1 MKLYYSGSM
10 TIKGDNYFEFIKI
23 LNNANM
29 LIRNGTGMCVSS
41 DEIKVIYKEA
51 GITAHCLGLAVS
63 YLKAADAHVD
73 GRIEYEGEEE
83 GAFII
88 TDNTII
94 NYDKN
99 ELAIIDMS
107 DRQLEDEA
115 KRRGYRLVKE
125 SDYKPP
131 AEFEPIKKTEYFE
144 AV

>member
-1 MKLYYSGSM
+1 MELYYNGSM

-23 LNNANM
+23 LNNADM
-29 LIRNGTGMCVSS
+29 LRRNGTGMCVSS
-41 DEIKVIYKEA
+41 GEIKVIYKDA
-51 GITAHCLGLAVS
+51 DITGHCLGLAVS

-73 GRIEYEGEEE
+73 GRIEYKGEEE

-88 TDNTII
+88 TDNVVV

-107 DRQLEDEA
+107 DGQLQEEVE
-115 KRRGYRLVKE
+115 RRGYRMIRK
-125 SDYKPP
+125 D
-131 AEFEPIKKTEYFE
+131 EYFE